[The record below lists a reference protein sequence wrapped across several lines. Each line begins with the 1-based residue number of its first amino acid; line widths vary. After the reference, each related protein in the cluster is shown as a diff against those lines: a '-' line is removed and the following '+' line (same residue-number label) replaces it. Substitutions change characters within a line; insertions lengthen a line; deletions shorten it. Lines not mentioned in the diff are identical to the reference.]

1 MLWVQSYRKH
11 NLETAIRL
19 KPRQKGDMETPGSPL
34 AYNGGTGT
42 SAGRRAC
49 ATRKIRASAVGAAGN
64 RHSRQAQRV
73 DGAHQAGGRQ
83 AHVLVMA
90 AAGGGVFAPDGG
102 GGFADARGR
111 EGGGGGEQA
120 IHARP
125 QAGELALHGAAQA
138 LRVDVIGGREQAALI
153 EQGQHVVAESIALLQ
168 IWLQQGGGFGQQDDA
183 RHGVDGGSLRPA
195 GAIS

>member
-49 ATRKIRASAVGAAGN
+49 ATRTIKASANGRPNDRKADGQAATVGAAGN
-64 RHSRQAQRV
+64 RHRRQAQRV

-90 AAGGGVFAPDGG
+90 AAGGGGFAPDGG
-102 GGFADARGR
+102 GGFADARS
-111 EGGGGGEQA
+111 EE
-120 IHARP
+120 H
-125 QAGELALHGAAQA
+125 
-138 LRVDVIGGREQAALI
+138 
-153 EQGQHVVAESIALLQ
+153 
-168 IWLQQGGGFGQQDDA
+168 
-183 RHGVDGGSLRPA
+183 
-195 GAIS
+195 